1 MLAERPVESVRAFK
15 SIRPSDLHLPRSF
28 VCEPII
34 ETRQSPARSLSTCS
48 TVATTSCRNAGSP
61 VFCISTV
68 TAISSHTPAH
78 FILTVEQNDNACKKP
93 RLTQKIMKLFEGADP
108 AMMAT
113 FWQAMH
119 SLSILTARALGEAVD
134 FGGFRKLLDVGG
146 GSGAF
151 DIELCRRYPNLS
163 AMVYDLP
170 F

>member
-1 MLAERPVESVRAFK
+1 
-15 SIRPSDLHLPRSF
+15 
-28 VCEPII
+28 
-34 ETRQSPARSLSTCS
+34 
-48 TVATTSCRNAGSP
+48 
-61 VFCISTV
+61 
-68 TAISSHTPAH
+68 
-78 FILTVEQNDNACKKP
+78 
-93 RLTQKIMKLFEGADP
+93 MKLFEGADP

-170 F
+170 FVTEIAAGKIVEAGLGGRIAKPGDFFTVRSSPPVTT